1 MTAPRLTHTAARG
14 GKVWLAMRPSGV
26 VLLGFLGV
34 AALGGLA
41 HAQDRAPDALPAFL
55 ASPPSLPPPYDE
67 HTAWRLALSE
77 ALQIAMQQNLG
88 ISVQRK
94 ALETARLGVDAAIAD
109 LYEPRVGASY
119 SHEGAS
125 GAPHDDAT
133 LSLTQKLPTG
143 ASLSLGVRASGG
155 SAPSTTDPAP
165 GTHGSGVSFSVTQP
179 LLRGFSR
186 DLVIP
191 KAQILTAR
199 IASEAARR
207 QLESDAATL
216 VQHTEAAY
224 WGVVAA
230 LYSYGVQRKA
240 QQLAEDTVT
249 LTRRKIDAGMAAGSE
264 LTGAESTFAASQL
277 TVLQQEA
284 AVEDAWDALRTVLH
298 LPRDQWNRPIL
309 PTDMPRLTP
318 AEPPSDEQALEAAIQ
333 HRPELALLALQLKA
347 SDLAARIAANDRLP
361 QIDLALSGSL
371 SGQGNS
377 YGGAIADL
385 GNQGRDWGVML
396 NLSWTPLGRGNHARA
411 EMARI
416 QREVNAANQAQQVQ
430 EIWNQVRA
438 AVRRQRNAASQVTF
452 ALQSLTLVNKYLEI
466 ENRNY
471 LAGSSSSLSMAQLQ
485 GRVADAEEHGLRAL
499 LDNESS
505 QAALLLATGQL
516 LEQRHVRFEVGEAR

>member
-1 MTAPRLTHTAARG
+1 MTAPRLTHAAHG
-14 GKVWLAMRPSGV
+14 GRKVPVAMRASCV
-26 VLLGFLGV
+26 VLVVSLVVG
-34 AALGGLA
+34 ALGGPA
-41 HAQDRAPDALPAFL
+41 RAEGAPDTLPPFL
-55 ASPPSLPPPYDE
+55 AALPSLPPGHDE
-67 HTAWRLALSE
+67 HTAWRLELGE
-77 ALQIAMQQNLG
+77 ALRLAMQQNLG

-94 ALETARLGVDAAIAD
+94 AVETARLGARAATGD

-119 SHEGAS
+119 SHGGTS
-125 GAPHDDAT
+125 GATHEDGT

-143 ASLSLGVRASGG
+143 ASLSLGMKASDGG
-155 SAPSTTDPAP
+155 APSSTDPALD
-165 GTHGSGVSFSVTQP
+165 THGAGVSFSVTQP

-191 KAQILTAR
+191 RAQILTAQ
-199 IASEAARR
+199 IASETARG
-207 QLESDAATL
+207 QLEVDAATL
-216 VQHTEAAY
+216 VQHTETAY
-224 WGVVAA
+224 WAVVAA

-240 QQLAEDTVT
+240 QQLAEATVT
-249 LTRRKIDAGMAAGSE
+249 LTRRKVDAGMAAGSE
-264 LTGAESTFAASQL
+264 LTGAESTFAASKL

-284 AVEDAWDALRTVLH
+284 AVEDAWDALRTVMN

-347 SDLAARIAANDRLP
+347 SDLAARITANDRLP
-361 QIDLALSGSL
+361 QIDLGLSGSL
-371 SGQGNS
+371 SGQGTS
-377 YGGAIADL
+377 YGGAVSDL
-385 GNQGRDWGVML
+385 GRHDRDWSVML

-416 QREVNAANQAQQVQ
+416 QREVNVANQAQQVQ

-438 AVRRQRNAASQVTF
+438 AVRRQRNAARQVTF
-452 ALQSLTLVNKYLEI
+452 ALESLTLVNKYLEA

-471 LAGSSSSLSMAQLQ
+471 LAGSSSSLSIAQLQ
-485 GRVADAEEHGLRAL
+485 SRLADAEERGLRAL
-499 LDNESS
+499 LDNEST

-516 LEQRHVRFEVGEAR
+516 LEHRHIRFEVGEAR